1 MKRRKLH
8 SRKELQESRRKL
20 RKNLTPAEAFLWK
33 RIKSRQLAGRRFT
46 KQHSIGPYIVD
57 FYCASERLVIELDG
71 QRHNDPLIQDY
82 DYNRT
87 KFLEG
92 KGFRVVRF
100 ENVVVFERIEQVLK
114 EIREYFYR
122 LE

>member
-1 MKRRKLH
+1 M
-8 SRKELQESRRKL
+8 RRKL
-20 RKNLTPAEAFLWK
+20 RKNLTRAEAFLWK

-71 QRHNDPLIQDY
+71 QWHNDSLIQDY

-100 ENVVVFERIEQVLK
+100 ENVVVFERIDQVLE
-114 EIREYFYR
+114 EIREHFDQH
-122 LE
+122 E